1 MQIDFYKNTVPKNRL
16 YRNLTGHL
24 VSQGHLIDPC
34 DVLNP
39 VIKMAYNAYHVN
51 INYCYIPD
59 FGRYYFINDY
69 VIEGDTITLYL
80 HVDVLYTYRNTILQ
94 SQCVA
99 LRSSSHGNLYFKDD
113 FIQSESGYRYNVSKF
128 PYNFA
133 STGGTYILY
142 IAGR

>member
-1 MQIDFYKNTVPKNRL
+1 MIIHFYKNTIPKNRL
-16 YRNLTGHL
+16 YRTLTGHL
-24 VSQGHLIDPC
+24 ESTGHLKEGCNIE
-34 DVLNP
+34 NP
-39 VIKMAYNAYHVN
+39 VIRMTYNAYPVN

-69 VIEGDTITLYL
+69 RIEGDFIYLYL
-80 HVDVLYTYRNTILQ
+80 HVDVLYTYRDTILN
-94 SQCVA
+94 SQA
-99 LRSSSHGNLYFKDD
+99 IAMRSSSHGNLYLKDD
-113 FIQSESGYRYNVSKF
+113 FVQAETGYRYNVSKF

>member
-51 INYCYIPD
+51 INYCFIPD
-59 FGRYYFINDY
+59 FGRYYFIEDY
-69 VIEGDTITLYL
+69 VIEGDTITLHM

-99 LRSSSHGNLYFKDD
+99 LRSSSHGNLYLKDD
-113 FIQSESGYRYNVSKF
+113 FVQFENGWIYNYSKF
-128 PYNFA
+128 PYEFDDE
-133 STGGTYILY
+133 TGTYLLY
-142 IAGR
+142 ITGR

>member
-59 FGRYYFINDY
+59 FNRYYFIEDY
-69 VIEGDTITLYL
+69 VIEGDTITLYM
-80 HVDVLYTYRNTILQ
+80 HVDVLYTDRQTILQ
-94 SQCVA
+94 SQCIA
-99 LRSSSHGNLYFKDD
+99 MRSSSHGNLYLKDD
-113 FIQSESGYRYNVSKF
+113 FVQFENGWIYNYSKF
-128 PYNFA
+128 PYEFDDE
-133 STGGTYILY
+133 TGTYLLY
-142 IAGR
+142 ITGR

>member
-16 YRNLTGHL
+16 YRNLTCHL
-24 VSQGHLIDPC
+24 VAQGHLIDPC

-51 INYCYIPD
+51 INYCYIAD

-99 LRSSSHGNLYFKDD
+99 LRSSSHGNLFFKDD
-113 FIQSESGYRYNVSKF
+113 FIQAEAGYRYNVSKF

-133 STGGTYILY
+133 SVGGTYILY

>member
-59 FGRYYFINDY
+59 FNRYYFIEDY
-69 VIEGDTITLYL
+69 VIEGDTITLYM
-80 HVDVLYTYRNTILQ
+80 HVDVLYTYRQTILQ
-94 SQCVA
+94 SQCIA
-99 LRSSSHGNLYFKDD
+99 MRSSSHGNLYLKDD
-113 FIQSESGYRYNVSKF
+113 FVQFENGWIYNYSKF
-128 PYNFA
+128 PYEFDDE
-133 STGGTYILY
+133 TGTYLLY
-142 IAGR
+142 ITGR

>member
-24 VSQGHLIDPC
+24 VAQGHLIDPC

-51 INYCYIPD
+51 INYCYIAD

-99 LRSSSHGNLYFKDD
+99 LRSSSHGNLFFKDD
-113 FIQSESGYRYNVSKF
+113 FIQAEAGYRYNVSKF

-133 STGGTYILY
+133 SVGGTYILY

>member
-24 VSQGHLIDPC
+24 IAQGHLIAPC

-51 INYCYIPD
+51 INYCYIAD

-69 VIEGDTITLYL
+69 VIEGDTITLYM
-80 HVDVLYTYRNTILQ
+80 HVDVLYTYKQTILQ

-113 FIQSESGYRYNVSKF
+113 FIQSESGYRYNVSRF

-133 STGGTYILY
+133 SVGGTYILY

>member
-59 FGRYYFINDY
+59 FGRYYFIEDY
-69 VIEGDTITLYL
+69 VIEGDTITLYM
-80 HVDVLYTYRNTILQ
+80 HVDVLYTYRDIILQ

-99 LRSSSHGNLYFKDD
+99 LRSSSHGNLYLKDD
-113 FIQSESGYRYNVSKF
+113 FVQFENGWIYNYSKF
-128 PYNFA
+128 PYQFDDE
-133 STGGTYILY
+133 TGTYLLY
-142 IAGR
+142 ITGR

>member
-24 VSQGHLIDPC
+24 IAQGHLIDPC

-51 INYCYIPD
+51 INYCYIAD
-59 FGRYYFINDY
+59 FGRYYFIEDY
-69 VIEGDTITLYL
+69 VIEGDTITLHM

-99 LRSSSHGNLYFKDD
+99 LRSSSHGNLYLKDD
-113 FIQSESGYRYNVSKF
+113 FVQFENGWRYNYSKF
-128 PYNFA
+128 PYEFDDE
-133 STGGTYILY
+133 TGTYLLY
-142 IAGR
+142 ITGR

>member
-24 VSQGHLIDPC
+24 VSQGHLIDTC

-69 VIEGDTITLYL
+69 VIDGDTITLYM

-99 LRSSSHGNLYFKDD
+99 LRSSSHGNLYLKDD
-113 FIQSESGYRYNVSKF
+113 FVQFENGWIYNYSKF
-128 PYNFA
+128 PYEFDDE
-133 STGGTYILY
+133 TGTYLLY
-142 IAGR
+142 ITGR